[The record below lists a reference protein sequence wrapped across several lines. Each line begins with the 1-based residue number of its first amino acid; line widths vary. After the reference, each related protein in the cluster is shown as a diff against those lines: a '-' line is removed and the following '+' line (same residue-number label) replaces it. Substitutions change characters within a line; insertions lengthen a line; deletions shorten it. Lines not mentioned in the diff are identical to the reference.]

1 MWEGLKNV
9 DLFTMYLNLT
19 TSLKEVDVVSMLFK
33 GIKIVIICCRSNR
46 KLIPSVTG
54 K

>member
-1 MWEGLKNV
+1 MWGGLKNV

-33 GIKIVIICCRSNR
+33 GTKIAIIVAGAIGN
-46 KLIPSVTG
+46 
-54 K
+54 